1 MERIRML
8 ASLTRGSKCV
18 CDIGCDH
25 AYTLVQALL
34 NYDVERGIAA
44 DINCKPLANALKNI
58 TANNLDQ
65 RIKCVLSDGFDVID
79 DYFDTAI
86 LSGMGGILICDILKR
101 GLAKLQNKKLII
113 SANND
118 TPLVRRF
125 MLENNFFLKN
135 EFSVEENSKYYEI
148 LVYESGF
155 DYLDEYDILYGKFLR
170 SKKEPAFIKNYTKK
184 KALLEKIIKDIEDD
198 KLREEKKNLLKE
210 VNYLLEGK
218 IMEKHFIANTS
229 NYYRCYYID
238 DNTRPT
244 IIVSPGGGYKYTSPR
259 ESEPVVEVFNKRGYH
274 VIVVN
279 YREELLPY
287 PKPQEFLATAI
298 DEVAKDKRIGKLIG
312 LGFSAG
318 GHCLLEVILHAKD
331 HNLKTKFDLLMLG
344 YPVITTDERYRHNGS
359 FENLL
364 QDKKDDQKLL
374 KYLSL
379 ETQVTSSAPDLFLW
393 GTFTDESVP
402 VMNSIKLLEAY
413 YQAKANAEYHTFY
426 FGGHAL
432 SVANSASSEGNKAKE
447 SSYIA
452 KWVLLADDWIKRKLA

>member
-1 MERIRML
+1 ML
-8 ASLTRGSKCV
+8 ASLTSGSKIV

-34 NYDVERGIAA
+34 NYGVERGIAA
-44 DINCKPLANALKNI
+44 DINPLPLANASKNI
-58 TANNLDQ
+58 TVNKLNE
-65 RIKCVLSDGFDVID
+65 RIKCVLSDGFAEIT

-101 GLAKLQNKKLII
+101 GLAKIKNKKLII

-118 TPLVRRF
+118 TPLVRSF
-125 MLENNFFLKN
+125 MLQNDFFLKD
-135 EFSVEENSKYYEI
+135 EFAVEENNKYYEI

-155 DYLDEYDILYGKFLR
+155 DSLDAYDILYGKCLR
-170 SKKEPAFIKNYTKK
+170 RKKETAFIKHYTKK
-184 KALLEKIIKDIEDD
+184 KALLEKIIKDIADD
-198 KLREEKKNLLKE
+198 ELKEEKKKLLTE

-218 IMEKHFIANTS
+218 NMEKHFIDNTP
-229 NYYRCYYID
+229 NYYRCYFID
-238 DNTRPT
+238 DTTRPT

-287 PKPQEFLATAI
+287 PKPQEFLAKAI

-318 GHCLLEVILHAKD
+318 GHCLLEVILHAAD

-344 YPVITTDERYRHNGS
+344 YPVITTDERYWHQGS
-359 FENLL
+359 YVNLL
-364 QDKKDDQKLL
+364 QDKINDQKLL

-379 ETQVTSSAPDLFLW
+379 ETQVTNSAPDLFLW
-393 GTFTDESVP
+393 GTFTDESVS
-402 VMNSIKLLEAY
+402 VMNSLMLLEAY
-413 YQAKANAEYHTFY
+413 YQAKANVEYHTFY

-432 SVANSASSEGNKAKE
+432 SVANAASSEGNKAKE
-447 SSYIA
+447 SPYIA
-452 KWVLLADDWIKRKLA
+452 RWIDLACEWLKRKLA